1 MPLIA
6 MTREMGSLGKDV
18 AAALADKTGRK
29 VVYQEIIDP
38 IADKMRLRK
47 SHVERFLDG
56 RSGLWERL
64 TTDKTS
70 LAIFTA
76 EETFRF
82 LNEGGT
88 AVIRGWGAS
97 HLLRGIPHVI
107 RVRVCAPLETR
118 IERMMERLDTDKR
131 ETIENEIAMSEE
143 SHTAITQRN
152 FGVNWR
158 ESEHYDLVLS
168 TERLSVDEC
177 VDEVECAMR
186 QRRFQETRES
196 MRAVENQAL
205 SWSVRAALRRD
216 ERTKDTHISV
226 ECDDGAAKL
235 QGIVATPDEARAA
248 EEVAAIVAGVKS
260 VANRVKATLHAAL
273 ALPTRGLKKGP
284 GDASRSRPSTI
295 SSSSSPTST
304 APARPRRTRS
314 SRRRSCAWACR

>member
-18 AAALADKTGRK
+18 AAAIADKSGRK
-29 VVYQEIIDP
+29 VVYHEIIDP

-76 EETFRF
+76 DEIFRF
-82 LNEGGT
+82 LRDGET
-88 AVIRGWGAS
+88 VVIRGWGAS
-97 HLLRGIPHVI
+97 HLLNGIPHVI
-107 RVRVCAPLETR
+107 RVRVCAPLPTR
-118 IERMMERLDTDKR
+118 IDRMMQRLETDQR
-131 ETIENEIAMSEE
+131 ETVAAEIAMNEE
-143 SHTAITQRN
+143 SHSAITKRN

-158 ESEHYDLVLS
+158 DSEHYDLVLS

-186 QRRFQETRES
+186 QRRFQETAES

-205 SWSVRAALRRD
+205 SWSVRSALRRD
-216 ERTKDTHISV
+216 ERTKDTHVSV
-226 ECDDGAAKL
+226 DCDDGAARL
-235 QGIVATPDEARAA
+235 LGIVGTPEEVLAA
-248 EEVAAIVAGVKS
+248 EEVAAIVEGVKS
-260 VANRVKATLHAAL
+260 VDNLLRSTLHAA
-273 ALPTRGLKKGP
+273 
-284 GDASRSRPSTI
+284 SRSR
-295 SSSSSPTST
+295 
-304 APARPRRTRS
+304 RDG
-314 SRRRSCAWACR
+314 